1 MRRLEIGRDI
11 GREKLDFVFCAIIA
25 NLLVIRRQIS
35 YFVQL
40 WPTYWFYDAG
50 WSYVSQEITKHII

>member
-1 MRRLEIGRDI
+1 MRRLANGRDI
-11 GREKLDFVFCAIIA
+11 GREKLDFVFCAIMA

-40 WPTYWFYDAG
+40 RPTYWLYDAG
-50 WSYVSQEITKHII
+50 WSYVSQERTKQII